1 MMPDVHR
8 ISDSRFPA
16 KESIMRFISQQFSSV
31 RRLITTITTCA
42 IAVTAIAPLTAGAA
56 IDELITTTARGRTE
70 SVQDVPASIAVINQ
84 DHIEALGVQR
94 VEDFISLVPGV
105 TIVDAAEV
113 GDTQINIRGIN
124 GTRDAEN
131 SIALVIDGVLMTN
144 PAAVNREYTNL
155 QQIEIL
161 KGPQGALYGRNAA
174 AGAIIITTQK
184 PGEELSANIKGSVAE
199 DSTYLVT
206 GNLSGPIGDSI
217 GWSLGGDWRTTDGF
231 YSDVFNG
238 TDDTIDNYEGW
249 NIDGRM
255 IFDITDNWSL
265 DAKARYGEV
274 DAASITFNSVFHIPS
289 LVDLL
294 EFGFGFPPEVA
305 AAGNENSNS
314 HNFQFNPNVHSFNE
328 QETIELSL
336 RSDTDLGWADLTG
349 WLLYSDIDNELGAD
363 GTSGAF
369 GFFFQEPLCRSS
381 TAALTGYPLGPP
393 QAIGLTPEFSLFG
406 AYTPTS
412 CDGTQYQVR
421 NQQDTSLEL
430 RLTSKSDQRFRWSAG
445 LYYLNIDREV
455 GVNTGVDTG
464 DGIIRSLHVPN
475 NGVSG
480 VANATEQLVHD
491 QFDTDVYSVFGQVAY
506 DFLDTLEGSFALR
519 YDREERDARSLV
531 DPNARSEFI
540 ACDGSNAS
548 NFNDPINPGLCNGPL
563 TPQSKNFSE
572 LQPKVALTW
581 DIMPTLTTFASAGVG
596 FKSGGF
602 NNQGAKATVDN
613 FLNGPLITN
622 PGAPFAGQYDP
633 VGIEDDYDK
642 ETSTSYEVGVK
653 QRIGNISWEGA
664 VYHVDVDDMQF
675 FEFFVGGF
683 GLLRV
688 VSNVDEVEMN
698 GIELTGT
705 WAATEWLNLFA
716 GGNWIDSEIKK
727 NQVRPDSVGNESPYT
742 PEYTFNLG
750 GDILF
755 PITSKL
761 NLLASLDVTG
771 VGETWFHVM
780 QEDLRPT
787 IFTLSCGLDEG
798 DTTLTKR
805 DAYVTV
811 NARLGVGGDNW
822 SIVAFGRNITDE
834 EYLEEI
840 IPAPE
845 FGGSFDHPGTRS
857 RYGVEATYRF

>member
-1 MMPDVHR
+1 
-8 ISDSRFPA
+8 
-16 KESIMRFISQQFSSV
+16 MRFITQQVSLV
-31 RRLITTITTCA
+31 RQAIATITACA
-42 IAVTAIAPLTAGAA
+42 IVAIAGAPLTAGAA
-56 IDELITTTARGRTE
+56 MDELVTTTARGRTE
-70 SVQDVPASIAVINQ
+70 AVKDVPASIAVISQ
-84 DHIEALGVQR
+84 DNIDALGIQR
-94 VEDFISLVPGV
+94 VEDFINLVPGV

-184 PGEELSANIKGSVAE
+184 PGEEVNVSVKGSVAE
-199 DSTYLVT
+199 DSTYLLT
-206 GNLSGPIGDSI
+206 GNVNGPIGDSI
-217 GWSLGGDWRTTDGF
+217 GWSVGADWRTSDGF
-231 YSDVFNG
+231 YNDVFNG

-255 IFDITDNWSL
+255 VFDITDNWSL
-265 DAKARYGEV
+265 DAKARYGQV

-294 EFGFGFPPEVA
+294 VAGFGFPADIA
-305 AAGNENSNS
+305 AAGNENSNGR
-314 HNFQFNPNVHSFNE
+314 NFQFNPNVQSFNE
-328 QETIELSL
+328 QDAIELSL
-336 RSDTDLGWADLTG
+336 KSDTDLGWADLTG
-349 WLLYSDIDNELGAD
+349 WLLYSDIENELGAD

-381 TAALTGYPLGPP
+381 TADLNAQGFLLGPP
-393 QAIGLTPEFSLFG
+393 QAIGPVPEFSLFG

-421 NQQDTSLEL
+421 NQQDVSFEL
-430 RLTSKSDQRFRWSAG
+430 RLASKATQRLRWSAG

-464 DGIIRSLHVPN
+464 DGIVRSLFVPN
-475 NGVSG
+475 NGAPG

-491 QFDTDVYSVFGQVAY
+491 QFDTDVYSVFGQ
-506 DFLDTLEGSFALR
+506 LDYEFTDTVEGSFALR

-531 DPNARSEFI
+531 DPNATSEFI

-563 TPQSKNFSE
+563 TPQNRTFSE
-572 LQPKVALTW
+572 LQPKIALTW
-581 DIMPTLTTFASAGVG
+581 DILPTITTFASAGVG

-613 FLNGPLITN
+613 FINGPLITN
-622 PGAPFAGQYDP
+622 PGAPFFGQYAP
-633 VGIEDDYDK
+633 VGIEDSYEK
-642 ETSTSYEVGVK
+642 ETSTSYEVGIKSQLGDV
-653 QRIGNISWEGA
+653 SWEGA
-664 VYHVDVDDMQF
+664 VYHVNVEDMQF

-688 VSNVDEVEMN
+688 VSNIDEVDMN
-698 GIELTGT
+698 GIELTGA

-716 GGNWIDSEIKK
+716 GGNWIDSEIKS

-750 GDILF
+750 GDIMF
-755 PITSKL
+755 PITPSF
-761 NLLASLDVTG
+761 NFLASLAVTG

-780 QEDLRPT
+780 QENLRPT
-787 IFTLSCGLDEG
+787 IFTLSFGLDEG
-798 DTTLTKR
+798 DTSLAKR

-811 NARLGVGGDNW
+811 DARLGIGADNW
-822 SIVAFGRNITDE
+822 SVVAFGRNITDE